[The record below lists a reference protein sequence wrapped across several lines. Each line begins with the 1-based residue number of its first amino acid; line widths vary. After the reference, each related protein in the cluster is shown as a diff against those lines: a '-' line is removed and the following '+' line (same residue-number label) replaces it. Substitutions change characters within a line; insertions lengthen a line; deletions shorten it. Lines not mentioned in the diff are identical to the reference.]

1 MVVTMQR
8 ILKVVFLLLLA
19 GCLFAQGNQRPNFSG
34 VWQMVKD
41 KSDFGIV
48 RMPDRVVRTID
59 HQGVTIN
66 LHTEQTVDGKSRSSD
81 VVYYTDG
88 RDASNVVNGH
98 EAMNHCY
105 WDGGTLVIRTVATA
119 KGETA
124 LTEERWTLEP
134 DGKTL
139 TMTSHWKRAQ
149 AEADFKMVL
158 ERVGA
163 K

>member
-8 ILKVVFLLLLA
+8 ILKAVFTVLLA
-19 GCLFAQGNQRPNFSG
+19 GCFLAQGSQKPNFSG
-34 VWQMVKD
+34 VWQMVKE

-48 RMPDRVVRTID
+48 RAPDRIVRTID

-81 VVYYTDG
+81 LVYYTDG
-88 RDASNVVNGH
+88 RDSANVVNGH
-98 EAMNHCY
+98 EATNHCY
-105 WDGGTLVIRTVATA
+105 WDGETLVIRTAATN
-119 KGETA
+119 KGQAA

-139 TMTSHWKRAQ
+139 TMTSHWKEGRI
-149 AEADFKMVL
+149 EADFKMVL
-158 ERVGA
+158 EKLGA

>member
-1 MVVTMQR
+1 MQR
-8 ILKVVFLLLLA
+8 ILKVVFSLLLA
-19 GCLFAQGNQRPNFSG
+19 GCLFAQSNQKPNFSG
-34 VWQMVKD
+34 VWQMLKE
-41 KSDFGIV
+41 KSDFGVV

-66 LHTEQTVDGKSRSSD
+66 LHTEQTVDGKSRASD

-88 RDASNVVNGH
+88 RDSSNVVNGH
-98 EAMNHCY
+98 EAINHCY
-105 WDGGTLVIRTVATA
+105 WDGATLVIRTVATN

-124 LTEERWTLEP
+124 VTEERWSLEP

-139 TMTSHWKRAQ
+139 TMTSHVKSSRLD
-149 AEADFKMVL
+149 ADFKMVL
-158 ERVGA
+158 EKAGA